1 MSGVLSAPTNTFSA
15 NNAVP
20 AVSIL
25 ADGHSLW
32 GILEQLAPVGD
43 GLLRVQVSAR
53 ESLVDESLQGPLA
66 GLMGQS
72 VAICRIAGRWG
83 AGALA

>member
-1 MSGVLSAPTNTFSA
+1 MSASLAPGISFSA
-15 NNAVP
+15 INAVP

-25 ADGHSLW
+25 ADGRSMW
-32 GILEQLAPVGD
+32 GILEQLSPAGD

>member
-1 MSGVLSAPTNTFSA
+1 MAGVVSVMQSASA
-15 NNAVP
+15 
-20 AVSIL
+20 SIL

-32 GILEQLAPVGD
+32 GTLEQLTPAGE

-53 ESLVDESLQGPLA
+53 ASLVDESLQPTLA
-66 GLMGQS
+66 GLMGQR

-83 AGALA
+83 AGGLA